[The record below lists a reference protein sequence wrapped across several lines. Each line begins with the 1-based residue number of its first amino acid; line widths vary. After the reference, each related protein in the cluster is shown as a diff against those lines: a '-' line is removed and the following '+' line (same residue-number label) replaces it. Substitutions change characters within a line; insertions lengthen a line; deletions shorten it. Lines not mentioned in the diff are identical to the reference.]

1 MHRLWIGLQVPHV
14 LGLFMGALS
23 LLVLWL
29 HLWAFPVIGYDGN
42 THTPAYTASAGVS
55 AAPTR

>member
-1 MHRLWIGLQVPHV
+1 MHRLWIGLQVNHV

-29 HLWAFPVIGYDGN
+29 HLWAIPAIGFEGFN
-42 THTPAYTASAGVS
+42 HKPANPATAGVS

>member
-1 MHRLWIGLQVPHV
+1 MHRIWIGLQVNHV

-29 HLWAFPVIGYDGN
+29 HLWAIPAIGFKGF
-42 THTPAYTASAGVS
+42 HPQPANTASVGVS
-55 AAPTR
+55 VAPTR

>member
-1 MHRLWIGLQVPHV
+1 MHRLWIGLQVNHV

-29 HLWAFPVIGYDGN
+29 HLWAIPVIGFEGFN
-42 THTPAYTASAGVS
+42 HKPANATTSSVS